1 MALSGIPISEEQ
13 CIGDSLDVINNA
25 FLALDEKTSVPVGS
39 ITLVAG
45 NFNNPPE
52 GFLVCDGSRKLKS
65 QYTALYNWLTE
76 TGTNFPFGEDVA
88 AADDIN
94 FKLPSYNTTPSL
106 TAMFDGLV
114 TVCIK
119 T

>member
-1 MALSGIPISEEQ
+1 MALSGIPIDDEQ

-25 FLALDEKTSVPVGS
+25 FLALDEKTSVPVG
-39 ITLVAG
+39 TLNILAG
-45 NFNNPPE
+45 DFNIAPT
-52 GFLVCDGSRKLKS
+52 GFLLCDGSRKLKS
-65 QYTALYNWLTE
+65 QYPALYEWLTQG
-76 TGTNFPFGEDVA
+76 GTNFPFGPDIQ

-94 FKLPSYNTTPSL
+94 FQLPSFNTTPTL
-106 TAMFDGLV
+106 TAAFGGFI